1 MKTLMMALACCAA
14 QPLWL
19 QNAGGTPAPELHSAG
34 ATPAPQDTPA
44 APLSDPLA
52 KPAPVWQPVPAREA
66 EAQAFAW
73 LKARKA
79 DTDAT
84 AKAEAIWRDL
94 PSQASEDDLLV
105 RVAGTFALIDAN
117 AAKLLAMCSQPRAHL
132 VVPGEPWL
140 RGGGVPP
147 FFANNL
153 RLLFASWLAHESL
166 FDEAKEQLDGLSPAD
181 VVAPA
186 SLLFCQSVV
195 YHALL
200 NKESGLKSIDELLQG
215 AELSPR
221 RYVELARLM
230 QEDLEGLEDDTLDH
244 VARRMDDI
252 RRRLDLGRAGPVV
265 RKEEDGVIASLDKMI
280 KTLEDRQKEQEE
292 ASGSGRPSR
301 PAEESRIMRG
311 KGPGEVRKKNVGSE
325 SGWGNLPPKQRD
337 EAMQQIGRDFPAQ
350 YREAIEEYFRRLAAE
365 EGGENG
371 K

>member
-1 MKTLMMALACCAA
+1 
-14 QPLWL
+14 
-19 QNAGGTPAPELHSAG
+19 
-34 ATPAPQDTPA
+34 
-44 APLSDPLA
+44 LSDPLA

-66 EAQAFAW
+66 EAEAFAW

-79 DTDAT
+79 DADAT

-105 RVAGTFALIDAN
+105 RVARTFALIDAN
-117 AAKLLAMCSQPRAHL
+117 AAKLLAMCSQSRAHL

-140 RGGGVPP
+140 RGSDVPP

-153 RLLFASWLAHESL
+153 RLLFAGWLAHESL
-166 FDEAKEQLDGLSPAD
+166 FDEAKEQLDGLNPDD

-186 SLLFCQSVV
+186 SLLFYQSVV

-215 AELSPR
+215 ADLSPR

-230 QEDLEGLEDDTLDH
+230 EEDLQGLEDDTLDH

-280 KTLEDRQKEQEE
+280 KKLEEQQRQQDQS
-292 ASGSGRPSR
+292 SGNLHPTR

-311 KGPGEVRKKNVGSE
+311 KGPGEAGNRRVGSE
-325 SGWGNLPPKQRD
+325 SGWGNLPPKQR
-337 EAMQQIGRDFPAQ
+337 EQAMQQIGRDFPSQ
-350 YREAIEEYFRRLAAE
+350 YREAVEEYFRRLAAE
-365 EGGENG
+365 EGGESG